1 MERPAHIIV
10 VDDDREIRDL
20 LARFFVEH
28 GYQATTTVDTRGMD
42 RILRNGGIDLV
53 ILDIMMRGEDG
64 LSACRRLRASSA
76 IPIIML
82 TAMGEDVDRVVG
94 LELGAD
100 DYLTK
105 PFNPR
110 ELLAR
115 VRALLRRVEPKDGPT
130 APATEQVEA
139 ERKEPVYVFSDW
151 RFVVA
156 SRSLTSP
163 AGVQVE
169 LRGGEYDLLTAF
181 LTHPQR
187 ILSRDQLLDLT
198 RGETT
203 QLFDRAIDV
212 QICRLR
218 SKIETDPNRPMLIR
232 TVRGGGYM
240 FAQKVTME

>member
-20 LARFFVEH
+20 LARFFVAH
-28 GYQATTTVDTRGMD
+28 GYQATTTDDTRGMD

-53 ILDIMMRGEDG
+53 ILDIMMSGEDG
-64 LSACRRLRASSA
+64 LSACRRLIASSA
-76 IPIIML
+76 ISIIVL

-94 LELGAD
+94 FEMGAD
-100 DYLTK
+100 DYLGK
-105 PFNPR
+105 PFYPR

-115 VRALLRRVEPKDGPT
+115 VRAVLRRVEAKDGP
-130 APATEQVEA
+130 AAAAQVEA
-139 ERKEPVYVFSDW
+139 EREEPVYAFSGW
-151 RFVVA
+151 RFVSA

-163 AGVQVE
+163 AGFQFE

-198 RGETT
+198 RGGTA
-203 QLFDRAIDV
+203 QPFDRVIDV
-212 QICRLR
+212 QTCRLR
-218 SKIETDPNRPMLIR
+218 RKIEAAPDRPAFI
-232 TVRGGGYM
+232 TTIRGGGYM
-240 FAQKVTME
+240 FSAKVSTQ